1 MELLHNFID
10 FFLHLDVHLSK
21 IITDYG
27 VWAYLILFLIIFV
40 ETGLVVM
47 PFLPGDSLLF
57 AAGAFAAPQL
67 AANGELLPAPFNV
80 FYLMGLLFVAAFLGD
95 TLNYYI
101 GDYFGPKVFRRDY
114 RFLKKEH
121 LLKTQNFYQKHGA
134 KTIIFARFIP
144 IIRTFAPFVAG
155 VGSMKYS
162 KFMAYNIIGG
172 FLWVTLFIGAGY
184 FFGNIPAVKKN
195 FTLAIF
201 AIILISVMPP
211 LYEFI
216 KHKLSSRNSKP
227 DSLKS

>member
-10 FFLHLDVHLSK
+10 FFLHLDVHLAQ

-57 AAGAFAAPQL
+57 AAGAFAVPQL
-67 AANGELLPAPFNV
+67 TQTGEYLPAPFNV
-80 FYLMGLLFVAAFLGD
+80 FYLIGLLFLAAFLGD

-101 GDYFGPKVFRRDY
+101 GDYLGPKVFRRDY
-114 RFLKKEH
+114 RLLKKEH
-121 LLKTQNFYQKHGA
+121 LLKTQNFYEKHGA

-144 IIRTFAPFVAG
+144 IIRTFAPFIAG
-155 VGSMKYS
+155 VGTMKYG
-162 KFMAYNIIGG
+162 KFIAYNIIGG
-172 FLWVTLFIGAGY
+172 FAWVALFIGAGY

-201 AIILISVMPP
+201 AIILISVLPP
-211 LYEFI
+211 LFQFL
-216 KHKLSSRNSKP
+216 KSKLASRNS
-227 DSLKS
+227 SNTSH

>member
-1 MELLHNFID
+1 MEILHSFID
-10 FFLHLDVHLSK
+10 FFLHLDVHLSE
-21 IITDYG
+21 IIRDYG

-57 AAGAFAAPQL
+57 AAGAFAAPQII
-67 AANGELLPAPFNV
+67 NGISTPGPFNV
-80 FYLMGLLFVAAFLGD
+80 FYLISLLFVAAFLGD

-121 LLKTQNFYQKHGA
+121 LLKTQGFYEKHGA

-144 IIRTFAPFVAG
+144 IIRTFAPFIAG
-155 VGSMKYS
+155 VGTMKYS
-162 KFMAYNIIGG
+162 KFIAYNILGG
-172 FLWVTLFIGAGY
+172 FLWVALFVGAGY

-201 AIILISVMPP
+201 AIIFISLVPP
-211 LYEFI
+211 IIEVV
-216 KHKLSSRNSKP
+216 KHKLSPQRS
-227 DSLKS
+227 

>member
-1 MELLHNFID
+1 MELLRDFID
-10 FFLHLDVHLSK
+10 FFLHLDVHLSQ
-21 IITDYG
+21 IISDYG
-27 VWAYLILFLIIFV
+27 IWAYLILFLIIFV

-67 AANGELLPAPFNV
+67 AQNGELVPGPFNV
-80 FYLMGLLFVAAFLGD
+80 FYLIGLLFIAAFLGD

-101 GDYFGPKVFRRDY
+101 GDYIGPKVFRRNY

-144 IIRTFAPFVAG
+144 IIRTFAPFIAG
-155 VGSMKYS
+155 VGTMKYS
-162 KFMAYNIIGG
+162 KFIAYNIIGG
-172 FLWVTLFIGAGY
+172 FVWVTLFIAAGY

-201 AIILISVMPP
+201 AIILISILPP
-211 LYEFI
+211 LYEFA
-216 KHKLSSRNSKP
+216 KHKLSAKSRA
-227 DSLKS
+227 